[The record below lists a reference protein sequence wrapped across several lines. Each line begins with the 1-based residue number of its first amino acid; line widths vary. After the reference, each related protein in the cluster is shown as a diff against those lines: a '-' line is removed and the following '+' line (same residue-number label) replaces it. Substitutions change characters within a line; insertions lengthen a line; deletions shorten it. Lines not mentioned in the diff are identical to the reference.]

1 MEPGPIDVVLSPH
14 AVAELLDWMATTGF
28 DSRSHLQGTGFLA
41 GREGERVTGEGITI
55 IEDPHADSPDAARL
69 PFDDDGVTCRR
80 VTLIDR
86 GVAGTPVHS
95 RWSAAQAGGGCSST
109 GGSKIGGMSPDPGA
123 RPRRLQL
130 APGDGT
136 EESLIAGVEL
146 GLFLTRFHYVNGMLD
161 PRRALMTGLTRDGAF
176 LIRNGR
182 LVGAVHNL
190 RFTEPI
196 LEAFERVDGIG
207 SELAAVPGWWLDDE
221 VHLCPALRVRGF
233 TFTGRQELAAVE
245 G

>member
-1 MEPGPIDVVLSPH
+1 
-14 AVAELLDWMATTGF
+14 
-28 DSRSHLQGTGFLA
+28 
-41 GREGERVTGEGITI
+41 
-55 IEDPHADSPDAARL
+55 
-69 PFDDDGVTCRR
+69 
-80 VTLIDR
+80 
-86 GVAGTPVHS
+86 
-95 RWSAAQAGGGCSST
+95 
-109 GGSKIGGMSPDPGA
+109 MSPDPGA

-233 TFTGRQELAAVE
+233 TFTGRQDLAAVE